1 MKNLKLT
8 KIQQL
13 ISNIIFIKY
22 ETLYIFYSLFYV
34 HHCYNGS
41 THNYHMVHKIKYFE
55 ADKLKPGIFLQDAV
69 NDFLAEKDE
78 KIIAVHPVMEKTLLV
93 HYKE

>member
-1 MKNLKLT
+1 MSKVK
-8 KIQQL
+8 
-13 ISNIIFIKY
+13 
-22 ETLYIFYSLFYV
+22 SLRTDV
-34 HHCYNGS
+34 HYRYNCPILNS
-41 THNYHMVHKIKYFE
+41 YMVHKIKYFE

-78 KIIAVHPVMEKTLLV
+78 KIIAVHPVMEKTLLI

>member
-1 MKNLKLT
+1 
-8 KIQQL
+8 
-13 ISNIIFIKY
+13 
-22 ETLYIFYSLFYV
+22 
-34 HHCYNGS
+34 
-41 THNYHMVHKIKYFE
+41 MVHKIKYFE

-69 NDFLAEKDE
+69 NDFLVEKDE